1 MNSKKFVKLFIRV
14 FISILLLIVLL
25 NIIVSPFGLF
35 KDQFLNWHSYNM
47 TQNPRIAKIEY
58 LDKNHEKFDSY
69 VVGASGSSAFLSKD
83 LDKYTGDK
91 FYNLFYYGADMLD
104 SVDTVK
110 YIVKNYEVKNIFL
123 PLTITHGLYYN
134 VGNERLNDKMHYKV
148 ENSSPVEFYSKYL
161 LANPNY
167 SIDKIKSIKK
177 DSYLQES
184 FDVFNAENGSYDKS
198 LRDVE
203 PIHSKDEYLS
213 KEEYNVFNYDFSE
226 DKHLD
231 YIEDVKKSLIEI
243 KEICEKENINLEV
256 VMCPLYNRDYKFY
269 NKNEVEKFYKE
280 ISQVVSFWDFTNSSI
295 SYEPRYFYDRTHW
308 RNSVG
313 TMMLAKVYD
322 DKNIY
327 MPEDFGYY
335 VTKDNYKEASKR
347 FFADTEIN
355 NNVYSEKVPI
365 LMYHD
370 IRKSGDNADII
381 SYENFERQIR
391 FLKEEGYNT
400 VDFNDLYNYVNKGV
414 ELPNKPILIT
424 FDDGYKSN
432 YNLAYPLLKELN
444 YKATIYPIGSS
455 IGKDKY
461 KDTNEKI
468 IPHFSIDEA
477 REMYE
482 SGLIDFGSHSFDM
495 HQAEKFEKN
504 KARTNAMKFE
514 DESEKEFIEILEKD
528 IASENKLINKIKD
541 KDVDSFAYPGGYY
554 SDLTAVILSEN
565 NIKSTVTTIEG
576 QNYIIKGLP
585 QSLYGLKR
593 FFITDQ
599 TTNEDLLNYLNSK

>member
-444 YKATIYPIGSS
+444 YKATIYPIGFS

>member
-69 VVGASGSSAFLSKD
+69 VVGASGSSAFLSKY

-444 YKATIYPIGSS
+444 YKATIYPIGFS